1 MSQETGLH
9 QICWHHDLGLS
20 IFQNYE
26 KEMFVVW
33 KSPSLC
39 FLLLLLLLQEP
50 KYTNTYTYYNALFQF
65 LKLPV

>member
-33 KSPSLC
+33 KSPSL
-39 FLLLLLLLQEP
+39 FFVVVVAVV
-50 KYTNTYTYYNALFQF
+50 TGA
-65 LKLPV
+65 